1 MNTALWDGKELVA
14 YFADFDTYKKYRWV
28 EDRREKFLEN
38 LDQMFNLEPWTERV
52 DWRPDDIIF

>member
-1 MNTALWDGKELVA
+1 MNTALWDGKELVC
-14 YFADFDTYKKYRWV
+14 YFADFDTYKKYRWA
-28 EDRREKFLEN
+28 EDRRDKFLEN